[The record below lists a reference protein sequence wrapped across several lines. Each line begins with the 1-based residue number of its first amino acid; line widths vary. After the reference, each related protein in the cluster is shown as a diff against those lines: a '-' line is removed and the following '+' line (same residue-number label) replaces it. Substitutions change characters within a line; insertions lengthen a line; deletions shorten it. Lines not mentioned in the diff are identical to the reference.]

1 MDVRRIVRPPHGSA
15 TIAHTPVST
24 AESTP
29 TARLRSVRGVEGGQA
44 TMKDE
49 LDKFMTALEYI
60 GVLTGWKEFMHG
72 DDEKEKEDTTD
83 D

>member
-1 MDVRRIVRPPHGSA
+1 MRMKQNRTPPHGSETSA
-15 TIAHTPVST
+15 RIVANT
-24 AESTP
+24 AVITP
-29 TARLRSVRGVEGGQA
+29 TARLRTVHGAEGGQA

-49 LDKFMTALEYI
+49 LDEFMTALEDI